1 MRYETY
7 MEHVDSLGWRLAGA
21 AEGALDAPVPT
32 CPGWTVEDVV
42 RHVAQVYEHKIAS
55 TELQHVPDP
64 WPPAWPAD
72 RDPVGWFRDAHARL
86 LEMFRMHQP
95 DDPSPTWWPDDQTV
109 GFWARRMAH
118 ETAIHGADVE
128 RVSGSV
134 TPLDT
139 ELAVDGIDEILTIML
154 AGDWSE
160 APSSES
166 VGRRL
171 AVIGGDRAWVVALE
185 PTEIGVAEGSGDG
198 VSATI
203 GGDPSNVD
211 LWLWGR
217 APDSAIEA
225 SGTASDLRLLRE
237 RLVLATQ

>member
-7 MEHVDSLGWRLAGA
+7 IEHVDSLGSRLAGA
-21 AEGALDAPVPT
+21 AEGALEAPVPT

-64 WPPAWPAD
+64 WPPSWPPD
-72 RDPVGWFRDAHARL
+72 RDAVGWFRDAHARL
-86 LEMFRMHQP
+86 LAMFRMHHL

-128 RVSGSV
+128 AVSGSV
-134 TPLDT
+134 TLLDT

-160 APSSES
+160 APSPES
-166 VGRRL
+166 VGQRV
-171 AVIGGDRAWVVALE
+171 AVIGGDRAWVVVLE
-185 PTEIGVAEGSGDG
+185 PTEIGVAERSGDG
-198 VSATI
+198 VSATV

-225 SGTASDLRLLRE
+225 SGTASDVRLLRE